1 VVLSGFAIRQ
11 QAAAVQYIW
20 IAIRQFDKRATDPY

>member
-1 VVLSGFAIRQ
+1 MGFRFSEWAMGQ
-11 QAAAVQYIW
+11 KLTAQ